1 MHYHS
6 LPYKQEG
13 TLGRANVRKDFLD
26 YNWGQ
31 EKNWPIAD
39 GPVFNNNP
47 RNNCGTHFGSSL
59 LLVSKV
65 ANF

>member
-1 MHYHS
+1 MFLNLSRDNTMRCKNLPYHS

-39 GPVFNNNP
+39 GRVFNNNP
-47 RNNCGTHFGSSL
+47 
-59 LLVSKV
+59 
-65 ANF
+65 

>member
-47 RNNCGTHFGSSL
+47 
-59 LLVSKV
+59 
-65 ANF
+65 